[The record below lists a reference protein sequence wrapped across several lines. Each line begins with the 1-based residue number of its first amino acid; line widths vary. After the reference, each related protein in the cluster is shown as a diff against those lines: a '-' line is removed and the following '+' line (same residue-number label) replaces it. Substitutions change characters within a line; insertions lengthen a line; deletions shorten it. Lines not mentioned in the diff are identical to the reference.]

1 MSQVLVDHGAPPII
15 PASLLPYQSYEED
28 PKWQTRFTI
37 MWVVGLGVCVG
48 VWGVWGWVPRRR
60 GRGGAAKVGRLG
72 RTVVAVDS
80 LRMWTPPG
88 LGLNVGQIFI
98 ILIYALFALLCII
111 LRAPLLENPNR
122 AGFLALAQLPPVF
135 LFATKNNPLTLFLL
149 GPGADWSKLNYVHRW
164 SARLL
169 LLAALVHGS
178 IWINNHVVF
187 DLPILTQQKE
197 GSGVAALAA
206 LCLIALTSVAPV
218 RRVWWSGFLVL
229 HYLLFPAFFITI
241 CYHTIY
247 ASPWIFPPLAFYAAD
262 LLLRILVRWRVVV
275 GRLEARG
282 ERREG
287 GWVLVTQ
294 HPQPL
299 ATPHHGGQHVALRA
313 LVGAR
318 AWESHP
324 LSVCSAGGGRSVLR
338 GTERG
343 WLLEA
348 MRCRDLDVSAL
359 RSARVYVDEGPA
371 PSSFLP
377 RFSSSSSSLIVLSLT
392 NPSSRFSPDPSDP
405 TGMRPLG
412 LLLVARA
419 CGDWTRALWDYAAAG
434 EDLDF
439 DEEEEERCEDCGDAD
454 ADVEAASSS
463 KPDDTAQEKNI
474 TKPAPTPTPSRHA
487 HLILEGPYGG
497 PSLRAWEYE
506 RVLLVAGGSGAGVAL
521 GVLDEIVGRYVRD
534 VNAGEGGRREVR
546 TRKIVWCWCVR
557 SFGAISHLAPYLQ
570 QIAAAVAAAN
580 ASLSSSSSSQSAN
593 SNSPPTS
600 PLELHIQIH
609 VTCLCDPLAVPAIPN
624 CVVVEGEG
632 RPEVRGVLGALIRGS
647 SSSFGSAKYGGD
659 AEEGGEKRS
668 ASVSEEDMATTG
680 EKAAM
685 GSKEGEGAGEGE
697 TTAVF
702 AAGPASLVRE
712 AGNAVVAENLRG
724 GGGGGVRFC
733 AEVFTI

>member
-1 MSQVLVDHGAPPII
+1 MSQVLIDHGAPPII

-60 GRGGAAKVGRLG
+60 GRGVAAKVGRVG

-88 LGLNVGQIFI
+88 LGLNIGQIFI

-149 GPGADWSKLNYVHRW
+149 GPGGDWSKLNYVHRW

-187 DLPILTQQKE
+187 DLPILMQQKE

-229 HYLLFPAFFITI
+229 HYLLFPAFFITL

-287 GWVLVTQ
+287 GWVLITI
-294 HPQPL
+294 PQAPL
-299 ATPHHGGQHVALRA
+299 ATPHHGGQHIALRA

-338 GTERG
+338 GRG
-343 WLLEA
+343 WVVWGDGAATRYRLA
-348 MRCRDLDVSAL
+348 TMQSRCYGVDECAILGDAEGAPVDDTGGWMTCAHTISNDG
-359 RSARVYVDEGPA
+359 VYADEGPA
-371 PSSFLP
+371 P
-377 RFSSSSSSLIVLSLT
+377 
-392 NPSSRFSPDPSDP
+392 NPTDP
-405 TGMRPLG
+405 TGTRPLG

-439 DEEEEERCEDCGDAD
+439 DDEEEERCDECGDAD
-454 ADVEAASSS
+454 VDVEAASSS
-463 KPDDTAQEKNI
+463 KPDTALEKSI
-474 TKPAPTPTPSRHA
+474 TKPTPTPTPSRHA

-497 PSLRAWEYE
+497 PSLRAWEHE

-534 VNAGEGGRREVR
+534 VNGGGRGEVR
-546 TRKIVWCWCVR
+546 TRRIVWCWCVR

-570 QIAAAVAAAN
+570 QIAAA
-580 ASLSSSSSSQSAN
+580 
-593 SNSPPTS
+593 SPPQT
-600 PLELHIQIH
+600 LELHIQIH

-632 RPEVRGVLGALIRGS
+632 RPEVRGVLGALIRGG
-647 SSSFGSAKYGGD
+647 SSFGAKCD
-659 AEEGGEKRS
+659 VDVEEGGEKRS
-668 ASVSEEDMATTG
+668 ASVSEEDIAG
-680 EKAAM
+680 EKAAK
-685 GSKEGEGAGEGE
+685 GRVSEDGGAQDGE

-724 GGGGGVRFC
+724 GGGVRFC